1 MIKKRNKKCDKVF
14 VQNFILSVK
23 CETLLG
29 LSSTLEGNMA
39 NLPPVFSSSIPSDS
53 LISRNTETLGT
64 ASYN

>member
-1 MIKKRNKKCDKVF
+1 MWESIR
-14 VQNFILSVK
+14 VQNFIPSVK

-53 LISRNTETLGT
+53 LISRNTQTLST
-64 ASYN
+64 VSCS

>member
-1 MIKKRNKKCDKVF
+1 MWQSIT

-39 NLPPVFSSSIPSDS
+39 NLPPVSSSSIPSDS
-53 LISRNTETLGT
+53 LISRNTQTLGT
-64 ASYN
+64 VSYN